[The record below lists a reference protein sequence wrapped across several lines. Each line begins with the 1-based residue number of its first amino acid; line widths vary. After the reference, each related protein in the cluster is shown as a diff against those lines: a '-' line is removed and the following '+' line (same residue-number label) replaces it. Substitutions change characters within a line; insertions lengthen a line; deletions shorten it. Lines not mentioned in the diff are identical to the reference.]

1 MSIDFERNF
10 EVFRDGIE
18 RGFLQDGDDE
28 TFEGIILDECSESER
43 KRIKTDIEK
52 ASLISDLEYHVEFS
66 ATYSLSSWYEAM
78 RKVNKV
84 YRCLSNN
91 HSITNIITTF
101 LFFKCF
107 FHWFLMKGH
116 SIPHNH
122 TKYFVKIFSFDFS
135 VNF

>member
-66 ATYSLSSWYEAM
+66 ATY
-78 RKVNKV
+78 
-84 YRCLSNN
+84 
-91 HSITNIITTF
+91 
-101 LFFKCF
+101 
-107 FHWFLMKGH
+107 
-116 SIPHNH
+116 
-122 TKYFVKIFSFDFS
+122 
-135 VNF
+135 